1 MRLNFLAHDENIMF
15 WGVTI
20 GLLAGVALDQAI
32 NWTGWL

>member
-1 MRLNFLAHDENIMF
+1 MRLSFLTHDENIMF

-32 NWTGWL
+32 NWMGLL